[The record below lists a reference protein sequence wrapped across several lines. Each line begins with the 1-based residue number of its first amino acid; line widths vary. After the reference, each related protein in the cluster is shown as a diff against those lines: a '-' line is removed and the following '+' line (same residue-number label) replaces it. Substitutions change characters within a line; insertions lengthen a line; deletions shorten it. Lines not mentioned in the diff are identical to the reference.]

1 MRGNW
6 NFLCWIFRNRG
17 ILRAQWVGERLNEVT
32 KRFLGESGNELM
44 DNFFTE
50 SPLTKKLE
58 AASLVDNLFGKGL
71 L

>member
-17 ILRAQWVGERLNEVT
+17 VLRAQWVGERLNAEI
-32 KRFLGESGNELM
+32 KRFLKESELM
-44 DNFFTE
+44 DNFFAE
-50 SPLTKKLE
+50 SPLIKKLKE
-58 AASLVDNLFGKGL
+58 ASLVDELFGKGL